1 MSDNAV
7 LKFQKRA
14 PAVLKDKPIDMLMV
28 YPSPCL
34 DSPFNLTALSI
45 LYPGAMF
52 ESQGMKVSYL
62 DMRYDSEQ
70 QLEDMIKDSAQ
81 IGVSAF
87 TGYQCGRAADIMVRA
102 KQINPKIVTH
112 VGGHHARMCPEDVR
126 AESFVDVVWP
136 ERSYGEDLFPFSK
149 AAQRIWKLAP
159 DMQMVTSTGCP
170 FACLRGDT
178 LVNTIYGNISI
189 KELAET
195 RTTVPVYTYNPK
207 SKEAFVADAI
217 NIRKTGKDRE
227 LVRVHFDDGT
237 HIDCTPDHRFLAFWW
252 GNQTVPAWEK
262 EKEAQ
267 HLVPG
272 EHVRAFRTEI
282 AGQGRAYITWA
293 RRAKKLRSRMVV
305 EYRMGRELL
314 SKEHIHHIDHDQLN
328 DHPDNLQ
335 FFPSQREHVKAH
347 PEVAQRM
354 RDHNPAKNMTPE
366 WRERIGNGIRGTKRT
381 LEQRKHYR
389 ESKLG
394 AKNPNYKGGTSTGR
408 TRIKEVNHVVISV
421 EKLAVREDVYCMEV
435 PATGWFY
442 ANNVLVHNCSFC
454 ALRSAWNPRDLDAL
468 EKQIDAVHDLTGFTE
483 VSFSDPNLGHGK
495 YRGPDGKA
503 VRLDRVERMRG
514 IGKLLRKHSIRWDGN
529 LRCDLIDPAM
539 VEAMV
544 WSGCYSIEFGA
555 ESGNDEFLRK
565 TIKKGH
571 GVDDIR
577 QANKLMTGTGISVM
591 NSFVRGIPRETHRQ
605 WLDTM
610 DFIDE
615 IMSIAPEARASI
627 YRFTPYPGGPAY
639 DDAVAGVGIEK
650 FDPPK
655 TMAQWGSMKLM
666 VDATYWVAGLN
677 FRMDNTTKNFPGD
690 DWKLIEPYVLEARKL
705 WAERRPEDFAHAEEV
720 ERLITWQ
727 VRKHNA
733 QSVQVAA

>member
-1 MSDNAV
+1 MNTPSV

-14 PAVLKDKPIDMLMV
+14 PAIVQDKPIGMLMV

-45 LYPGAMF
+45 LQPGAMF
-52 ESQGMKVSYL
+52 EAEGIKVEYL
-62 DMRYDSEQ
+62 DMRWDSEQ

-87 TGYQCGRAADIMVRA
+87 TGYQCGRAAEILQRA
-102 KQINPKIVTH
+102 KQINPKIITNI
-112 VGGHHARMCPEDVR
+112 GGHHVRMCPDDVR
-126 AESFVDVVWP
+126 AEPFVDVVWP
-136 ERSYGEDLFPFSK
+136 ERSYGDDLFPFSP

-159 DMQMVTSTGCP
+159 DMQMITSTGCP
-170 FACLRGDT
+170 FA
-178 LVNTIYGNISI
+178 
-189 KELAET
+189 
-195 RTTVPVYTYNPK
+195 
-207 SKEAFVADAI
+207 
-217 NIRKTGKDRE
+217 
-227 LVRVHFDDGT
+227 
-237 HIDCTPDHRFLAFWW
+237 
-252 GNQTVPAWEK
+252 
-262 EKEAQ
+262 
-267 HLVPG
+267 
-272 EHVRAFRTEI
+272 
-282 AGQGRAYITWA
+282 
-293 RRAKKLRSRMVV
+293 
-305 EYRMGRELL
+305 
-314 SKEHIHHIDHDQLN
+314 
-328 DHPDNLQ
+328 
-335 FFPSQREHVKAH
+335 
-347 PEVAQRM
+347 
-354 RDHNPAKNMTPE
+354 
-366 WRERIGNGIRGTKRT
+366 
-381 LEQRKHYR
+381 
-389 ESKLG
+389 
-394 AKNPNYKGGTSTGR
+394 
-408 TRIKEVNHVVISV
+408 
-421 EKLAVREDVYCMEV
+421 
-435 PATGWFY
+435 
-442 ANNVLVHNCSFC
+442 CSFC
-454 ALRSAWNPRDLDAL
+454 ALRSAWNPRDLDGL
-468 EKQIDAVHDLTGFTE
+468 EKQVDAVYDLTGFTD

-577 QANKLMTGTGISVM
+577 QANKLMAGTGISVM

-627 YRFTPYPGGPAY
+627 YRFTPYPGGPAF
-639 DDAVAGVGIEK
+639 DDAVAGIGIEK

-666 VDATYWVAGLN
+666 VDNTYWCAGMC
-677 FRMDNTTKNFPGD
+677 FRLDNTTKNFQGE
-690 DWKLIEPYVLEARKL
+690 DWKLIEPFVLLARQL
-705 WAERRPEDFAHAEEV
+705 WKERRPEDFPGEECGKLV
-720 ERLITWQ
+720 EFQ
-727 VRKHNA
+727 VRKHLMA
-733 QSVQVAA
+733 LKAA